1 MKKYIPIIT
10 LIILL
15 IVFGY
20 LVVGKKSISPQTKI
34 LDQGNKNDTQNKTI
48 NKYNL
53 PIAPESPNVS
63 NVLIHYFFTGTL
75 KELKKAA
82 DGTEIILADADPN
95 LPDIIV
101 TNTTRVQ
108 KISPPYESNATPI
121 NVNTLKPGQRI
132 DISAEFDL
140 KTGAWFVLDV
150 FFATDRN

>member
-53 PIAPESPNVS
+53 PIAP
-63 NVLIHYFFTGTL
+63 
-75 KELKKAA
+75 
-82 DGTEIILADADPN
+82 
-95 LPDIIV
+95 
-101 TNTTRVQ
+101 
-108 KISPPYESNATPI
+108 
-121 NVNTLKPGQRI
+121 
-132 DISAEFDL
+132 
-140 KTGAWFVLDV
+140 
-150 FFATDRN
+150 